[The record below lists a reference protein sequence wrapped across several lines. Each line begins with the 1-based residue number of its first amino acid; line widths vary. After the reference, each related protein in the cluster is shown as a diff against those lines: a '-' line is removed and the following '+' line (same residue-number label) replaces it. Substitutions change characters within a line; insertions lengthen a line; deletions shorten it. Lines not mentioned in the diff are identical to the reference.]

1 MNIKFINSGNTKI
14 SNSYRLLLN
23 FSDKIDLKRS
33 DKYFPLSNLSIY
45 YIWKNV
51 KKIIQKRKFKI
62 STQTW
67 NDEFDLPGGSY
78 SASDIQDYFEN
89 IWKKHEEKTDSS
101 STKKA

>member
-1 MNIKFINSGNTKI
+1 MNIKFINSGNTKR
-14 SNSYRLLLN
+14 SNSHRLLLN

-45 YIWKNV
+45 YIWENV

-78 SASDIQDYFEN
+78 SASDIQDYFEY
-89 IWKKHEEKTDSS
+89 I
-101 STKKA
+101 